1 MFPYKDDNPTFRTPI
16 VTFALIAANVFVW
29 VFLQGFGQSPA
40 LEHSVCQLGLI
51 PGHLSHAIA
60 TGARVQLGPNE
71 FCRVGDLPGWATV
84 LTSMFTHGGWLH
96 LIGNMWFFWIFG
108 NNVEDSTGR
117 FRFLIFYL
125 LCGTVAAL
133 TQSMANPA
141 SPIPMV
147 GASGAI
153 SGVMGAYIILY
164 PRVRVHM
171 LVFLGFF
178 ITKIA
183 VPAYLMLVYWLL
195 IQVLSGALAVGQ
207 EGGGVAFLAH
217 IGGFVAGMVLVLF
230 FRNRGLVEA
239 HRAQSVPMQTAGYRI
254 PWR

>member
-16 VTFALIAANVFVW
+16 VTFALIAANVAVW
-29 VFLQGFGQSPA
+29 LFFQGMGQSPA
-40 LEHSVCQLGLI
+40 LEHSVCQLGLV
-51 PGHLSHAIA
+51 PGHLFGHLHAGA
-60 TGARVQLGPNE
+60 TVQLGPNE
-71 FCRVGDLPGWATV
+71 YCRVGDLPATATV
-84 LTSMFTHGGWLH
+84 LTSMFSHGGWLH

-117 FRFLIFYL
+117 FRFLVFYL
-125 LCGTVAAL
+125 LCGTIAAL
-133 TQSMANPA
+133 AQSFANPD
-141 SPIPMV
+141 SRIPMV

-153 SGVMGAYIILY
+153 SGVMGAYIVLY

-178 ITKIA
+178 ITKLA

-217 IGGFVAGMVLVLF
+217 VGGFVGGMLLIFLF
-230 FRNRGLVEA
+230 KNRRLVEA